1 MLIKFWSGNM
11 KRRNKSGDFSVN
23 EWIILQVTF
32 KDCTQSILSIAYVI
46 MSKYKC
52 IYTNYN
58 FECTLTAVFMS
69 LILKTTFIKRHE
81 MEMRLQ
87 NYGVTIPIEKSCVIC
102 NNNKLN
108 SLQRCDLSQNYII
121 LQRMVQ
127 HYCIVTSKF
136 FTITILGASSR
147 KIIFI

>member
-1 MLIKFWSGNM
+1 MLIKFWSENM

-23 EWIILQVTF
+23 EGIILQVTF
-32 KDCTQSILSIAYVI
+32 KDYTQRLLSIAYVI

-52 IYTNYN
+52 IYVNYN
-58 FECTLTAVFMS
+58 FECMLTAVFIS

-102 NNNKLN
+102 NNNKLK
-108 SLQRCDLSQNYII
+108 SSQNYRI
-121 LQRMVQ
+121 LQRIVQ
-127 HYCIVTSKF
+127 HYCIITSKF

-147 KIIFI
+147 KIIFK